1 MLILKPHL
9 MLTMTVVGI
18 SSPEWRVI
26 VAFPPI
32 LLNRKPPF
40 AWNYLQNLRQFFCAR
55 SYRPS
60 VPDFEEAIHAS
71 I

>member
-9 MLTMTVVGI
+9 IFTMTVVGI

-32 LLNRKPPF
+32 LLNRKPPSGSIDQQY
-40 AWNYLQNLRQFFCAR
+40 AGQNDRAQEPKKQAFLA
-55 SYRPS
+55 
-60 VPDFEEAIHAS
+60 
-71 I
+71 